1 MRFPGKKTI
10 RVRNRIPGLQ
20 LNSVEMYS
28 GVYSVC
34 LRTADD
40 FYVFIATLL
49 CVTED
54 APLHLPAAEI
64 GARELL

>member
-34 LRTADD
+34 LRTK
-40 FYVFIATLL
+40 
-49 CVTED
+49 D
-54 APLHLPAAEI
+54 AFMSSSRCSFALRKMPHCTFLPLK
-64 GARELL
+64 

>member
-34 LRTADD
+34 LRTK
-40 FYVFIATLL
+40 
-49 CVTED
+49 D
-54 APLHLPAAEI
+54 AFMFS
-64 GARELL
+64 

>member
-1 MRFPGKKTI
+1 MCFPGKKTI
-10 RVRNRIPGLQ
+10 RVRNRIPELQ
-20 LNSVEMYS
+20 FNSVEMYS

-34 LRTADD
+34 LRTVDD